1 MRNAIIERESSGK
14 SHSRYQTTALFKARI
29 IQERSHAILDT
40 QGNLS
45 EGLAWPNR
53 LLRVTPN
60 LTMDLSCFAIGLEK
74 LRVLELSSRV
84 EASFLRSRS
93 SRVINI
99 GVTLNLTDWVFSS
112 GK

>member
-1 MRNAIIERESSGK
+1 
-14 SHSRYQTTALFKARI
+14 
-29 IQERSHAILDT
+29 
-40 QGNLS
+40 
-45 EGLAWPNR
+45 
-53 LLRVTPN
+53 VTPN